1 MGSLDYF
8 EKVKLKGNKAENLQE
23 RYQEATKGLDQE
35 VAFEA
40 LEGGRVFDTSD
51 RKRYDELMA
60 NRGKAKE
67 KAQVQQQ
74 ESAVSSDK
82 EVSPAVETN
91 QNQNAN
97 EGLNQSQEVRQD
109 NDINTNINGDNNT
122 VKNTQDNSVRQY
134 GGNTKVFNYQGGGDL
149 NDSPVSAGTMA
160 GYFYDEDSPA
170 KSAAFVD
177 RYTTQNRD
185 YQKQF
190 QDRGHAQDAI
200 DKADRNQ
207 TINIDNLDQR
217 IKARTQAN
225 RARST
230 AMAGDIFGDMFNFSP
245 DEFKGPE
252 AQDPI
257 KTPNF
262 KKLGKI

>member
-8 EKVKLKGNKAENLQE
+8 EKVKHKGNKAENLQE
-23 RYQEATKGLDQE
+23 RYQEATKGLDQD

-40 LEGGRVFDTSD
+40 LDGGRVFDTAD
-51 RKRYDELMA
+51 RRRYDELMA

-74 ESAVSSDK
+74 ETAVNSEK
-82 EVSPAVETN
+82 ESSPAVETN
-91 QNQNAN
+91 QNSS
-97 EGLNQSQEVRQD
+97 EGLAQNQGVRQD

-177 RYTTQNRD
+177 RYTSQNRD

-200 DKADRNQ
+200 SKADKNQ

-217 IKARTQAN
+217 ITERTKAT

-245 DEFKGPE
+245 DKFKGPE

-257 KTPNF
+257 ETPNF